1 MSENQCAICLD
12 EFTDETVYKTK
23 CKHKFHIDCAYEW
36 LKNIHSCPMCRQYTF
51 FKEIKDIKIEKN
63 IDYELI
69 QNYNFKNLSIK
80 PFVYEEIVYDN
91 IYIQLKEQSLCAWIN
106 ILEAHNIAPLYILF
120 SNDHKKYIYIDY
132 HVRQL
137 LLWEDEIIHY
147 HIKKEVDLK
156 TKKFYLTSNQ
166 NLFYNKTNYE
176 KNKNMVSKNTCDI
189 MVDWIYDVMMLIKDS
204 SEYENYIYYK
214 SMNTLILDL
223 TLCTIQYQNLPLILF
238 QTAII
243 CSIYLVLKLYY
254 KDKLN
259 QTLNSDGTK
268 KEIITIKKCI
278 ELTDYSSKPEDMEPI
293 LEFQSKFLSKY
304 IKFTQNK
311 F

>member
-12 EFTDETVYKTK
+12 EFTDETVYKTT

-69 QNYNFKNLSIK
+69 QNYNFKNSFIK
-80 PFVYEEIVYDN
+80 PFIYEEIVYDN

-259 QTLNSDGTK
+259 ETLNSDGTK